1 MMRSV
6 YAALAIT
13 SLSACA
19 GPPADSGNAPS
30 PIEKLTAGKVAGA
43 PLKCLPSY
51 AARDQLVIG
60 PDTIAYRDGSSR
72 VSVNHLSEGCSPL
85 DSHVTLVT
93 HSVTSELCSGDFVSV
108 IEPPS
113 SFVTASCTLG
123 DFIPYTAPSK

>member
-1 MMRSV
+1 MRRIFV
-6 YAALAIT
+6 ALAIA

-19 GPPADSGNAPS
+19 VRPADDGNAPS
-30 PIEKLTAGKVAGA
+30 PIDKLTAGKVAGA

-72 VSVNHLSEGCSPL
+72 VYVNHLSEGCSPL

-93 HSVTSELCSGDFVSV
+93 HSITSELCTGDIVTV

-113 SFVTASCTLG
+113 SFVTASCSLG
-123 DFIPYTAPSK
+123 DFIPYTSPRK